1 MRDSE
6 IIVDNFA
13 GGGGASTGI
22 ELAIGR
28 SVDIAINHDPNAVA
42 MHTTNH
48 PDTLHYCESVYSVR
62 PKVATAGRPVA
73 LAWFSPDCFPAGT
86 LVLTQSGYKK
96 IEDIR
101 VGEFVLTH
109 KRRWRQ
115 VVETSN
121 AERPT
126 TKIRGHGHPGLTCS
140 LEHPFYIKARRNV
153 WNNNIRQYRPE
164 YDNAEWV
171 PASLVQKGH
180 YWATPTSV
188 PEMTIPEMTMYTK
201 GTFLPVDERLLWLAG
216 RYVGDGWTRLTET
229 RAELVIICGK
239 HEVDELEERINM
251 WPRVGHR
258 VIKGE
263 LSWCRREVRTACQLT
278 ANSRALVE
286 WLRKHFGHK
295 AEYKKLPA
303 WLYGASNALKKAF
316 IDGYM
321 SADGWHGQDA
331 KQGDMF
337 EVNTVSKGLAFGMKQ
352 LISTL
357 GYSGTVFVNTNPT
370 CVIEGRMVNARASYK
385 VRWREAVCGNH
396 TQTFDDDGLLWAPVR
411 ENTPLNRIER
421 VFNIGVEDDESYVVE
436 GVIVH
441 NCRHFSKAKGA
452 KPVEKAIR
460 GLAWIVLRWG
470 LDVEPRV
477 MMLENVEEFKTWGPL
492 LAAEMRPDP
501 DRVGEIFLAFV
512 GMLTT
517 GIPANHPALAECCEF
532 LNISLD
538 SEEATRLVNGLGYTV
553 EYRELRACDYGAPT
567 IRKRFFMVMRR
578 DGQPIVW
585 PEATHGDPKSA
596 VVLAGNLAPW
606 RTAAECIDWSIP
618 APSIFDRKKP
628 LAVNTLK
635 RIARGI
641 QRFVIESASPFIVKC
656 NHTTTRGKY
665 DCFRGQALDD
675 PLQTI
680 TKTHGYAIAVP
691 HLTKFRTGATGHPVT
706 EPVPT
711 VTAGTSRRP
720 GGNGHALGIVEAGLV
735 PFLAGN
741 GGSEYQAKPRPL
753 DKPAHTILKESRA
766 CVVAPVIARQFGA
779 SVGHRADEPSAT
791 ITAGGGGKSQLV
803 SAFLAKHYGG
813 NYQGAGVG
821 LDEPAH
827 SVTTVDHH
835 ALVASHLVK
844 LRGTCRDGQRTNDP
858 MPTVT
863 AGGQHVGEV
872 KTTLAVED
880 YDEERAQQV
889 LAFLQEYCGEDST
902 GLVEIAGV
910 TYRIVD
916 IGMRMLQPHEL
927 YRAQGFPEWYIIDQD
942 YRGVKYAKDKQV
954 ARCGNAVPP
963 PFAEALVRANLPEL
977 CQQKEMAA

>member
-1 MRDSE
+1 MKDSE

-48 PDTLHYCESVYSVR
+48 PGTLHYCESVYSVR
-62 PKVATAGRPVA
+62 PKVATAGRSVG
-73 LAWFSPDCFPAGT
+73 LAWFSPD
-86 LVLTQSGYKK
+86 
-96 IEDIR
+96 
-101 VGEFVLTH
+101 
-109 KRRWRQ
+109 
-115 VVETSN
+115 
-121 AERPT
+121 
-126 TKIRGHGHPGLTCS
+126 
-140 LEHPFYIKARRNV
+140 
-153 WNNNIRQYRPE
+153 
-164 YDNAEWV
+164 
-171 PASLVQKGH
+171 
-180 YWATPTSV
+180 
-188 PEMTIPEMTMYTK
+188 
-201 GTFLPVDERLLWLAG
+201 
-216 RYVGDGWTRLTET
+216 
-229 RAELVIICGK
+229 
-239 HEVDELEERINM
+239 
-251 WPRVGHR
+251 
-258 VIKGE
+258 
-263 LSWCRREVRTACQLT
+263 
-278 ANSRALVE
+278 
-286 WLRKHFGHK
+286 
-295 AEYKKLPA
+295 
-303 WLYGASNALKKAF
+303 
-316 IDGYM
+316 
-321 SADGWHGQDA
+321 
-331 KQGDMF
+331 
-337 EVNTVSKGLAFGMKQ
+337 
-352 LISTL
+352 
-357 GYSGTVFVNTNPT
+357 
-370 CVIEGRMVNARASYK
+370 
-385 VRWREAVCGNH
+385 
-396 TQTFDDDGLLWAPVR
+396 
-411 ENTPLNRIER
+411 
-421 VFNIGVEDDESYVVE
+421 
-436 GVIVH
+436 
-441 NCRHFSKAKGA
+441 CRHFSKAKGA

-460 GLAWIVLRWG
+460 GLAWIVIRWA
-470 LDVEPRV
+470 LDVGPRV

-501 DRVGEIFLAFV
+501 ERVGETFLALV
-512 GMLTT
+512 GMLTS
-517 GIPANHPALAECCEF
+517 GVPADHPALLECCEF
-532 LNISLD
+532 LELSPD
-538 SEEATRLVNGLGYTV
+538 SEQARRLVAGLGYV
-553 EYRELRACDYGAPT
+553 VDFRELRACDYGAPT

-585 PEATHGDPKSA
+585 PEATHGDPKSPA
-596 VVLAGNLAPW
+596 VLAGKLAPW

-618 APSIFDRKKP
+618 APSIFGRKKP
-628 LAVNTLK
+628 LAENTLR

-665 DCFRGQALDD
+665 DCFRGQELDD

-680 TKTHGYAIAVP
+680 TKTHGFAVAVP
-691 HLTKFRTGATGHPVT
+691 HLTKFRTGATGQPVT

-720 GGNGHALGIVEAGLV
+720 GGNGHALGIVEAALA

-741 GGSEYQAKPRPL
+741 GGSEYQAKSRPL
-753 DKPAHTILKESRA
+753 DKPAHTILKQSRA

-803 SAFLAKHYGG
+803 VPTLIQMGYGERPGQAPRVPGLDKPLGTVVAGGGKHAMVGAFLAKHYGG
-813 NYQGAGVG
+813 NYTGPGVG

-835 ALVASHLVK
+835 ALVTAQIVGVGGRAGQSRPRDVSEPLQTMTTKADAAMVTSHLIK
-844 LRGTCRDGQRTNDP
+844 LRGTCRDGQTTDEP
-858 MPTVT
+858 MPTIT

-889 LAFLQEYCGEDST
+889 LAFLQQYCGEDST
-902 GLVEIAGV
+902 GLVDIGGV

-977 CQQKEMAA
+977 CQAWDAA

>member
-1 MRDSE
+1 VRESE

-62 PKVATAGRPVA
+62 PKVATAGRRVG
-73 LAWFSPDCFPAGT
+73 LAWFSPD
-86 LVLTQSGYKK
+86 
-96 IEDIR
+96 
-101 VGEFVLTH
+101 
-109 KRRWRQ
+109 
-115 VVETSN
+115 
-121 AERPT
+121 
-126 TKIRGHGHPGLTCS
+126 
-140 LEHPFYIKARRNV
+140 
-153 WNNNIRQYRPE
+153 
-164 YDNAEWV
+164 
-171 PASLVQKGH
+171 
-180 YWATPTSV
+180 
-188 PEMTIPEMTMYTK
+188 
-201 GTFLPVDERLLWLAG
+201 
-216 RYVGDGWTRLTET
+216 
-229 RAELVIICGK
+229 
-239 HEVDELEERINM
+239 
-251 WPRVGHR
+251 
-258 VIKGE
+258 
-263 LSWCRREVRTACQLT
+263 
-278 ANSRALVE
+278 
-286 WLRKHFGHK
+286 
-295 AEYKKLPA
+295 
-303 WLYGASNALKKAF
+303 
-316 IDGYM
+316 
-321 SADGWHGQDA
+321 
-331 KQGDMF
+331 
-337 EVNTVSKGLAFGMKQ
+337 
-352 LISTL
+352 
-357 GYSGTVFVNTNPT
+357 
-370 CVIEGRMVNARASYK
+370 
-385 VRWREAVCGNH
+385 
-396 TQTFDDDGLLWAPVR
+396 
-411 ENTPLNRIER
+411 
-421 VFNIGVEDDESYVVE
+421 
-436 GVIVH
+436 
-441 NCRHFSKAKGA
+441 CRHFSKAKGA

-460 GLAWIVLRWG
+460 GLAWVTLRWG
-470 LDVEPRV
+470 LDVDPRV

-501 DRVGEIFLAFV
+501 DRVGETFRAFV

-538 SEEATRLVNGLGYTV
+538 SEDAARLVKGLGYVV

-578 DGQPIVW
+578 DGKPIVW
-585 PEATHGDPKSA
+585 PEATHGDPKSPS
-596 VVLAGNLAPW
+596 VLAGKLAPW

-618 APSIFDRKKP
+618 APSIFDRRKP

-641 QRFVIESASPFIVKC
+641 QRFVIDSADPFIVKC

-665 DCFRGQALDD
+665 DCFRGQALGD

-680 TKTHGYAIAVP
+680 TKTHGFGLAVP
-691 HLTKFRTGATGHPVT
+691 HLTKFRTGATGQPVT

-711 VTAGTSRRP
+711 VTAGTSKRP
-720 GGNGHALGIVEAGLV
+720 GGNGHALGIVEAELA

-766 CVVAPVIARQFGA
+766 CMVTPYIARIGQTGFGGDRMSYDAKKPLTTVTSKNEHLLLTPIIARQFGG
-779 SVGHRADEPSAT
+779 SIGHRADEPSAT

-803 SAFLAKHYGG
+803 VPTLIQTGYSERPGQAPRVPGLNKPLGTVVAGGGKHAVVGAFLAKHYGG
-813 NYQGAGVG
+813 NYSGPGVG

-835 ALVASHLVK
+835 AVVAAHLMVNNTGHPGGSVESPAHTVTTGNHHAVVASHLVK
-844 LRGTCRDGQRTNDP
+844 LRGTCRDGQRTDAP
-858 MPTVT
+858 MPTIT

-872 KTTLAVED
+872 DTTLAVEH
-880 YDEERAQQV
+880 YDEQRAQQV
-889 LAFLQEYCGEDST
+889 LAFLKEYCGADST

-963 PFAEALVRANLPEL
+963 PFAEALVRANLPEM
-977 CQQKEMAA
+977 CQAREAA